1 MIDAQIGRI
10 MAALDR
16 LGLTQDTAVLFTT
29 DHGDHIGAHGGIF
42 DKDAMMYQ
50 ETYHIPFILRLPGL
64 EGGGTI
70 NQPITSLDIA
80 PTLLDLAGI
89 DPGRPLDGRS
99 LVPLLADGIADWE
112 PDVYCVFNGHYLS
125 YQSRMVTDGSYKYV
139 FNAPDIDELYDLE
152 ADPWEMRNLIAQPEH
167 RQVLHDMR
175 LRLLTWAE
183 RTQDPLLGNLKDLF
197 ARRQQVEPEAFTPW
211 PGRWRSQH

>member
-1 MIDAQIGRI
+1 
-10 MAALDR
+10 
-16 LGLTQDTAVLFTT
+16 
-29 DHGDHIGAHGGIF
+29 
-42 DKDAMMYQ
+42 
-50 ETYHIPFILRLPGL
+50 
-64 EGGGTI
+64 
-70 NQPITSLDIA
+70 
-80 PTLLDLAGI
+80 
-89 DPGRPLDGRS
+89 
-99 LVPLLADGIADWE
+99 
-112 PDVYCVFNGHYLS
+112 
-125 YQSRMVTDGSYKYV
+125 
-139 FNAPDIDELYDLE
+139 LYDLE